1 MYSFRGLLTYSR
13 LSFVIKVPIELQNRP
28 YNARNIP
35 IKIFDGECPITFASR
50 RRKGQK
56 GLPRRA
62 FRQVLSML
70 RTLCREL
77 PLTLCRYRHGAT
89 GLCSLKACDFTCQI
103 QESPS
108 RKQSREEQSRAEQKG
123 DNNTGIASSK
133 SLHAL
138 CNSSDLSPMPGTG
151 QIERVKQSKPS
162 HHAFLGES
170 VDNRNRT
177 FICLQRLQWRRGF
190 CVDTPVRANTPRER
204 KALWGK
210 HKYFGE
216 YNGEFTNNY
225 PEGDVPLFARFL
237 PLVYTLRLLDTL
249 PKMFISVCTNLSS
262 FDIKTE
268 LANRYRNI

>member
-1 MYSFRGLLTYSR
+1 M
-13 LSFVIKVPIELQNRP
+13 SFVIKVPIELQNRP
-28 YNARNIP
+28 YSARNIP

-62 FRQVLSML
+62 FRQVLSTL

-77 PLTLCRYRHGAT
+77 PLTLCRYRHEAT
-89 GLCSLKACDFTCQI
+89 GPCSLKACDFTCQI

-162 HHAFLGES
+162 HHARSWENQSIIAIERLFASRDCNDDEVFASIHPSGQTRLG
-170 VDNRNRT
+170 R
-177 FICLQRLQWRRGF
+177 
-190 CVDTPVRANTPRER
+190 
-204 KALWGK
+204 GK
-210 HKYFGE
+210 HCGE
-216 YNGEFTNNY
+216 NTSISGNIMASLQIIIPKETY
-225 PEGDVPLFARFL
+225 LC
-237 PLVYTLRLLDTL
+237 LLD
-249 PKMFISVCTNLSS
+249 SS
-262 FDIKTE
+262 
-268 LANRYRNI
+268 L